1 MLRIEPPRRLDQGLQ
16 SGLGRM
22 TKPVT
27 FRQSDIERAVKGVTA
42 AGLPVARVEVVD
54 GKIVVI
60 VGNENEP
67 KAKRNPL
74 DRLHAA

>member
-1 MLRIEPPRRLDQGLQ
+1 
-16 SGLGRM
+16 M

-27 FRQSDIERAVKGVTA
+27 FRQSDVERAVKGVTA

>member
-1 MLRIEPPRRLDQGLQ
+1 
-16 SGLGRM
+16 M

-27 FRQSDIERAVKGVTA
+27 FRQSDVERACKGVKA

-60 VGNENEP
+60 VGNENERP
-67 KAKRNPL
+67 TRRNPL